1 MKIITSVKIVM
12 NDEIIE
18 VADFIKDEQ
27 GHLEVEVIDGGDLND
42 VLDRIEEMCAF
53 VRKNM

>member
-12 NDEIIE
+12 NDEIIK

-27 GHLEVEVIDGGDLND
+27 GHLKVEVIDGGDLND